1 MLNYDIYKEK
11 RRKYKK
17 YRHEFAKEVGL
28 WEKEMRQFVKCFKEY
43 GFLPVLD
50 KNGNYR
56 FTKCGSFYPGQYFYP
71 GPYMNYNSVMIT
83 RSNISMIG
91 WDQDGDNVGFV
102 KIRVNDLL
110 RKDREEYFLN
120 LYNEFAKNEKE
131 RRETEERELYERL
144 KKIYGGD

>member
-1 MLNYDIYKEK
+1 
-11 RRKYKK
+11 
-17 YRHEFAKEVGL
+17 
-28 WEKEMRQFVKCFKEY
+28 
-43 GFLPVLD
+43 
-50 KNGNYR
+50 
-56 FTKCGSFYPGQYFYP
+56 
-71 GPYMNYNSVMIT
+71 
-83 RSNISMIG
+83 MIG